1 MFKKFKKELMISS
14 LITLLPIL
22 IGLVLWNKL
31 PNQMATHWGVNNQP
45 DGWARKGVAVFCLPL
60 ILVAVQWLGMWV
72 STLDSQMQKQNKKAL
87 RMIFWIIPC
96 ISIFASCMMYSVAL
110 GHSVSITSA
119 PCILLGLMFVL
130 IGNYLP
136 KTTKNWSLGI
146 KVIWALNDEEN
157 WNATHR
163 FAGKLWFFG
172 GLAMML
178 GIFLPGEYSIF
189 VMLPITLIL
198 AIIPAFYSYLYYKKQ
213 TKEGRGYALEN
224 PYKTSKGKK
233 AYNTSMIALV
243 LILTGVVTILF
254 IGDINCVFH
263 DESFTVEASFH
274 DDLTVEYDVIDS
286 IEIRYESIP
295 GTREWGFGS
304 AKLLLG
310 TFHNEEFGMY
320 TRYTYTNSDAAI
332 IVISG
337 DKILVFSGDNVE
349 ETEAIYEMLLTET
362 GLGG

>member
-14 LITLLPIL
+14 LFTLLPIL
-22 IGLVLWNKL
+22 VGLVLWNKL
-31 PNQMATHWGVNNQP
+31 PDQMATHWGVNNQP
-45 DGWARKGVAVFCLPL
+45 DGWAKKGVAVFAMPL
-60 ILVAVQWLGMWV
+60 ILVGLQWLGMWV
-72 STLDSQMQKQNKKAL
+72 STLDSQMQKQNKKAM

-110 GHSVSITSA
+110 GHAVSITSA

-172 GLAMML
+172 GMVMML
-178 GIFLPGEYSIF
+178 GIFLPGEYSIY
-189 VMLPITLIL
+189 VMLPVTLIL
-198 AIIPAFYSYLYYKKQ
+198 AVVPALYSYLYYKKQ
-213 TKEGRGYALEN
+213 CREGRGYPLN
-224 PYKTSKGKK
+224 GSFKDPRQKK
-233 AYNTSMIALV
+233 AYKISMIVLV
-243 LILTGVVTILF
+243 LILVSVVAVIAV
-254 IGDINCVFH
+254 GDINCVFNE
-263 DESFTVEASFH
+263 ESFTIEATFY

-286 IEIRYESIP
+286 IEIRYESVP

-310 TFHNEEFGMY
+310 TFHNAEFGMH
-320 TRYTYTNSDAAI
+320 TRYTYTNCECT
-332 IVISG
+332 IVLTVG
-337 DKILVFSGDNVE
+337 EKILVLAGEDME
-349 ETEAIYEMLLTET
+349 ETESIYETLLVKT
-362 GLGG
+362 GLIG

>member
-1 MFKKFKKELMISS
+1 MFQKYKKELIISS
-14 LITLLPIL
+14 LCTLIPIL

-31 PNQMATHWGVNNQP
+31 PDQMATHWGVNNQP
-45 DGWARKGVAVFCLPL
+45 DGWARKGVAVFALPL
-60 ILVAVQWLGMWV
+60 ILVGVQWLGMWV

-119 PCILLGLMFVL
+119 PCVLLGLMFML

-178 GIFLPGEYSIF
+178 GIFVPGKYSIF
-189 VMLPITLIL
+189 VMLPVTLIL
-198 AIIPAFYSYLYYKKQ
+198 AAVPALYSYFYYKKQ
-213 TKEGRGYALEN
+213 CKEGRGYPLDN
-224 PYKTSKGKK
+224 PYKNGKGKK
-233 AYNTSMIALV
+233 AYKISMAAVV
-243 LILTGVVTILF
+243 LILFGVAAVIIT
-254 IGDINCVFH
+254 GDINCVFNE
-263 DESFTVEASFH
+263 DSFTVEATFY
-274 DDLTVEYDVIDS
+274 DDLTVEYNVIDS

-332 IVISG
+332 IVTSG
-337 DKILVFSGDNVE
+337 EKVLVFSGDNTE
-349 ETEAIYEMLLTET
+349 ETEAIYEMLLTKT